1 MDLKS
6 SNYKFDS
13 SNIVVELKRWINYIP
28 FLCGSLELM
37 TYDDINKIKD
47 IKFTDQWNILD
58 FKIENDTNEVYS
70 ISIIKLYY
78 MLEPNTEKLHISFL
92 RVKSE
97 HKYIEND
104 KFDKSYLTNNLLTI
118 LGNKSQI

>member
-13 SNIVVELKRWINYIP
+13 SNIIVESKQWFSYIP
-28 FLCGSLELM
+28 FLCGSLGLINH
-37 TYDDINKIKD
+37 DDINNIKEM
-47 IKFTDQWNILD
+47 KFTDQWNMLE
-58 FKIENDTNEVYS
+58 FKIENDTDEIYS

-92 RVKSE
+92 RVKSV
-97 HKYIEND
+97 HKYVENEI
-104 KFDKSYLTNNLLTI
+104 FDKSYLTNNLLTI
-118 LGNKSQI
+118 LGNNTQV

>member
-13 SNIVVELKRWINYIP
+13 SNIVVELKQWINYIP
-28 FLCGSLELM
+28 FLCGSLGLM

-47 IKFTDQWNILD
+47 IKFTDQWNILN

-92 RVKSE
+92 RIKTE